1 MRLLFV
7 IHSRSGSTRELADA
21 ALDAARRAA
30 AELASGSDSGIELEI
45 VAAAPSEVGPDDLRD
60 ADGYVVATSE
70 HFGAMAGLVK
80 DLFERTYYEV
90 IDDTRGRPYALIV
103 KGNHDGQGTVRGLT
117 AIATG
122 LGWKPAQAPL
132 VVIGEVTDADRAAAA
147 ELGGSMAAGL
157 ALGLF

>member
-7 IHSRSGSTRELADA
+7 IHSRSGSTRDLADA
-21 ALDAARRAA
+21 ALEAARLAA
-30 AELASGSDSGIELEI
+30 SELAGDSSHGELEI
-45 VAAAPSEVGPDDLRD
+45 IEAAPSDLGADDLRG

-80 DLFERTYYEV
+80 DLFERTYYDV

-103 KGNHDGQGTVRGLT
+103 KGNHDGQGTVRGIT
-117 AIATG
+117 SIATG
-122 LGWKPAQAPL
+122 LGWKAAQAPL
-132 VVIGEVTDADRAAAA
+132 VVIGEVTDAHRDAAG

-157 ALGLF
+157 TLELF